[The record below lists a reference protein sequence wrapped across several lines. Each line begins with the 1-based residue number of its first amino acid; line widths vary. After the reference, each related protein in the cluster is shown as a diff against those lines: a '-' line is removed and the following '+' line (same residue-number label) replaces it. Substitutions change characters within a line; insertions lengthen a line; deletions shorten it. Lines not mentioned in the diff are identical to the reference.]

1 MQLARLCVIIN
12 VITNITGGIKMT
24 KKDAIALFKEEYKDF
39 LIQKKKDIPA
49 KREAW
54 AIYTHFLLVEGEI
67 TNNQYEN
74 WTSLY
79 Q

>member
-1 MQLARLCVIIN
+1 
-12 VITNITGGIKMT
+12 MT

-54 AIYTHFLLVEGEI
+54 NNYTHSLLVEGEI

-79 Q
+79 K